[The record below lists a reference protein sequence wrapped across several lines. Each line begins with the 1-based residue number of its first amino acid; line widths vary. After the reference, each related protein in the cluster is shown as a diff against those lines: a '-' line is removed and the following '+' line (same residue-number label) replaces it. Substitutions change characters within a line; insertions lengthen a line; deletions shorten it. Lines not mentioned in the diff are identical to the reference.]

1 MNGKEAII
9 EKILSDARGI
19 ANSTLEEAGAF
30 GKQTIETAENDV
42 RIYREKNMRESY
54 DERKEI
60 IRRKMTVANLEVKKE
75 ILAKKQEMMTAAF
88 DEAIKL
94 IKDDGKSYLNLL
106 RGMIEKASDGDK
118 VVFSERDKNLVGE
131 KWLAGV
137 ADDLNKKLVFGGYGD
152 FCGGIIVESD
162 GSDKNM
168 SLEVELKSVREE
180 YEPEIAAVL
189 FGE

>member
-19 ANSTLEEAGAF
+19 ANSTLEEAGAV
-30 GKQTIETAENDV
+30 GKKTIETAENDA

-54 DERKEI
+54 EERKEI
-60 IRRKMTVANLEVKKE
+60 IRRKITVANLEVKKE
-75 ILAKKQEMMTAAF
+75 ILAKKQEVMTAAF
-88 DEAIKL
+88 DEAVKL
-94 IKDDGKSYLNLL
+94 IKENGKSYLNLL

-118 VVFSERDKNLVGE
+118 IVFSESDKNLVGE
-131 KWLAGV
+131 KWLGGV

-152 FCGGIIVESD
+152 FCGGIIVVGED
-162 GSDKNM
+162 SDKNM

-180 YEPEIAAVL
+180 YEPKLAAIL